1 MNLIKASYRVKFPTY
16 GVIQTVNLISH
27 EDYVNVYIPML
38 NDIKEKERQVDETNK
53 KKHKDLVEQ
62 LTKEIAE
69 LKRELKAM
77 VGKDFFTDRSPL
89 WLSQENDGF
98 MQLPEYQGGNIRVI
112 LEKF

>member
-1 MNLIKASYRVKFPTY
+1 MDLIRESYRVKFPTY
-16 GVIQTVNLISH
+16 DIIQTMNLISH

-38 NDIKEKERQVDETNK
+38 NSIKEKERQVDETNK

-98 MQLPEYQGGNIRVI
+98 MQLPEYQGGNIKVI